1 MNNLILV
8 RHGQSLW
15 NKTRTFTGWADI
27 DLTEQGKFEAEYSG
41 QLIKKLNIE
50 FDSYFTSV
58 QIRAI
63 NTLSI
68 ILNILKKSEAKFKKA
83 WQLNERH
90 YGELTGLNKDQMIKK
105 HGEKQVHVWRR
116 SFDIPP
122 PPMKTSNPYHP
133 TKNKNY
139 ANIPLDSIPASES
152 LKNTF
157 DRVVPYYEKEIEPLV
172 SLKKNVL
179 VSAHG
184 NSLRALCKKIFNIS
198 NKKIIDLEIPT
209 GNPLLISFEDNLKM
223 KEYKYLDNK
232 RAKKILFNV

>member
-68 ILNILKKSEAKFKKA
+68 ILNILKKSEAEFKKA

-105 HGEKQVHVWRR
+105 HGEKQVHIWRR
-116 SFDIPP
+116 SFDTPP
-122 PPMKTSNPYHP
+122 PPMKISNPYHP

-139 ANIPLDSIPASES
+139 ANIPLNNIPASES

-209 GNPLLISFEDNLKM
+209 GNPLLISFEDNLKI

>member
-105 HGEKQVHVWRR
+105 HGEKQVHIWRR
-116 SFDIPP
+116 SFDTPP
-122 PPMKTSNPYHP
+122 PPMKISNPYHP

-139 ANIPLDSIPASES
+139 ANIPLNNIPASES

>member
-27 DLTEQGKFEAEYSG
+27 DLTEQGKSEAEYSG

-105 HGEKQVHVWRR
+105 HGEKQVHIWRR
-116 SFDIPP
+116 SFDTPP
-122 PPMKTSNPYHP
+122 PPMKISNPYHP

-139 ANIPLDSIPASES
+139 ANIPLNNIPASES

>member
-68 ILNILKKSEAKFKKA
+68 ILNILKKSEAEFKKA

-105 HGEKQVHVWRR
+105 HGEKQVHIWRR
-116 SFDIPP
+116 SFDTPP

-139 ANIPLDSIPASES
+139 ANIPLGSIPASES

-157 DRVVPYYEKEIEPLV
+157 DRVVPYYKKEIEPLV
-172 SLKKNVL
+172 LLKKNVL

>member
-105 HGEKQVHVWRR
+105 HGEKQVHIWRR
-116 SFDIPP
+116 SFDTPP

-139 ANIPLDSIPASES
+139 ANIPLNNIPASES

>member
-68 ILNILKKSEAKFKKA
+68 ILNILKKSKAEFKKA

-105 HGEKQVHVWRR
+105 HGEKQVHIWRR
-116 SFDIPP
+116 SFDTPP

-157 DRVVPYYEKEIEPLV
+157 DRVVPYYKKEIEPLV
-172 SLKKNVL
+172 LLKKNVL